1 MNGWLIGAIGAM
13 GQLGVAVPLLAQIE
27 LPESGGG
34 AAGGGPGGMSVVIVL
49 LVLLMGIAAGLYW
62 LSKRNGLPM
71 RGRGQ
76 GNLQI
81 REMKALG
88 GRQFLVVGEYGK
100 ERFLLG
106 VCPGRID
113 YLCPLAEEPEG
124 ETDGAGA
131 QLAKN
136 FGEVRDPDLEAGRE

>member
-1 MNGWLIGAIGAM
+1 MSDWIFGASAQMNRLWTETNW
-13 GQLGVAVPLLAQIE
+13 LAQME
-27 LPESGGG
+27 LPESG
-34 AAGGGPGGMSVVIVL
+34 ATTAGDGPGGMSVVIVL
-49 LVLLMGIAAGLYW
+49 LVLLMGIAAGLFW

-113 YLCPLAEEPEG
+113 YLCSLVEEPEG
-124 ETDGAGA
+124 EVNGAGA
-131 QLAKN
+131 RLAED
-136 FGEVRDPDLEAGRE
+136 FGAAADRDGEAARE